1 MSECEACIFKTL
13 VINKQ
18 INEQRIRADLCSICL
33 FKTLTGPQIDELIK
47 ICTIKQFHEGD
58 ILFSEEDEPSYL
70 YLLLKGAVKE
80 YKYDAYGNTVV
91 VQHYFTPNMIGE
103 SANFEYV
110 PYDTTAECINKCVVL
125 TITYEDFEKKFL
137 KNPDISLKLMLQLA
151 KKIKTTMNYNMP
163 KEAISKLAEFIYENE
178 ELFNT
183 MKKYKIAEMLN
194 ISPETLS
201 RLLKTFKEHQIFERK
216 ENGHYVLNGV
226 KQFIS
231 SGSLSAVV
239 VVLASTDRSRG
250 ARGISAFIVE
260 KDTPGFSYGKEEN
273 KLGIRAST
281 TTELVFEECKVP
293 AENLMGKEG
302 MGFIYTMRNFD
313 RARPGVGAIALG
325 IAQGAYELALEFI
338 HQKNLLNNQYI
349 QRVIADMATEV
360 EAARALVYA
369 TARMIDAG
377 GRNYTKEAS
386 FAKLYP
392 ADIAVK
398 VANMSIELLGPYGL
412 LSEYRVEKM
421 LRDAKITQI
430 YEGTN
435 QIQRA
440 QIAIELTREMGTKA
454 RAQKA

>member
-1 MSECEACIFKTL
+1 MDYFLSDEEKALKEKARTVAETL
-13 VINKQ
+13 VRPVHSELDEKAEFPMEIVKEMGRRGLLKIFIPTEYGGTGAKIMDMCIACEEVSRVCAGVATAYAVNALGSGP
-18 INEQRIRADLCSICL
+18 IVL
-33 FKTLTGPQIDELIK
+33 FG
-47 ICTIKQFHEGD
+47 
-58 ILFSEEDEPSYL
+58 SEEHKKKYL
-70 YLLLKGAVKE
+70 PKIATGELLCAFGLTEAQAGSDV
-80 YKYDAYGNTVV
+80 
-91 VQHYFTPNMIGE
+91 
-103 SANFEYV
+103 ANLQ
-110 PYDTTAECINKCVVL
+110 TTA
-125 TITYEDFEKKFL
+125 
-137 KNPDISLKLMLQLA
+137 
-151 KKIKTTMNYNMP
+151 
-163 KEAISKLAEFIYENE
+163 
-178 ELFNT
+178 
-183 MKKYKIAEMLN
+183 
-194 ISPETLS
+194 
-201 RLLKTFKEHQIFERK
+201 RK

-231 SGSLSAVV
+231 SGSLSDVY

-325 IAQGAYELALEFI
+325 IAQGAYELALDFI
-338 HQKNLLNNQYI
+338 HQRNLLNNQYL

-377 GRNYTKEAS
+377 GKNFTKEAS

-398 VANMSIELLGPYGL
+398 VTNMAIELLGPYGL
-412 LSEYRVEKM
+412 LGEYRVEKM

>member
-1 MSECEACIFKTL
+1 MDYFLSDEEKALKEKARNVAETL
-13 VINKQ
+13 VRPVHCEFD
-18 INEQRIRADLCSICL
+18 EQAEFPMEIVKEMGRR
-33 FKTLTGPQIDELIK
+33 G
-47 ICTIKQFHEGD
+47 
-58 ILFSEEDEPSYL
+58 
-70 YLLLKGAVKE
+70 LLKIFIPTEYGGTGAKIMDMCIACEEVSRVCAGVATAYAVNALGSGPIVLFANEEQKK
-80 YKYDAYGNTVV
+80 KYLPKIAV
-91 VQHYFTPNMIGE
+91 GE
-103 SANFEYV
+103 LLCAFGLTEAQAGSDVANLQ
-110 PYDTTAECINKCVVL
+110 TTA
-125 TITYEDFEKKFL
+125 
-137 KNPDISLKLMLQLA
+137 
-151 KKIKTTMNYNMP
+151 
-163 KEAISKLAEFIYENE
+163 
-178 ELFNT
+178 
-183 MKKYKIAEMLN
+183 
-194 ISPETLS
+194 
-201 RLLKTFKEHQIFERK
+201 RK

-231 SGSLSAVV
+231 SGSLSDVV

-338 HQKNLLNNQYI
+338 HQRNLLNNQYI

>member
-1 MSECEACIFKTL
+1 MDYFLSDEEKALKEKARNVAETL
-13 VINKQ
+13 VKPVYC
-18 INEQRIRADLCSICL
+18 EFDERAEFPMEIV
-33 FKTLTGPQIDELIK
+33 KEMGRR
-47 ICTIKQFHEGD
+47 G
-58 ILFSEEDEPSYL
+58 
-70 YLLLKGAVKE
+70 LLKIFIPTEYGGTGAKIMDMCIACEEVSRVCAGVATAYAVNALGSGPIVLFATEEQKK
-80 YKYDAYGNTVV
+80 KYLPKIAV
-91 VQHYFTPNMIGE
+91 GE
-103 SANFEYV
+103 LLCAFGLTEAQAGSDVANLQ
-110 PYDTTAECINKCVVL
+110 TTA
-125 TITYEDFEKKFL
+125 
-137 KNPDISLKLMLQLA
+137 
-151 KKIKTTMNYNMP
+151 
-163 KEAISKLAEFIYENE
+163 
-178 ELFNT
+178 
-183 MKKYKIAEMLN
+183 
-194 ISPETLS
+194 
-201 RLLKTFKEHQIFERK
+201 RK

-231 SGSLSAVV
+231 SGSLSDVV

-293 AENLMGKEG
+293 VENLMGKEG

-338 HQKNLLNNQYI
+338 HQRNLLNNQYI

-377 GRNYTKEAS
+377 GKNFTKEAS

-392 ADIAVK
+392 ADTAVK
-398 VANMSIELLGPYGL
+398 VANMAIELLGPYGL

-440 QIAIELTREMGTKA
+440 QIAIELTREMGIKA
-454 RAQKA
+454 KAQKA

>member
-1 MSECEACIFKTL
+1 VIDCSENDHATGIVTVQRLTIRSRGYSMDYFLSDEEKALKEKARNVAETL
-13 VINKQ
+13 VRPVHCEFD
-18 INEQRIRADLCSICL
+18 EQAEFPMEIVKEMGRR
-33 FKTLTGPQIDELIK
+33 G
-47 ICTIKQFHEGD
+47 
-58 ILFSEEDEPSYL
+58 
-70 YLLLKGAVKE
+70 LLKIFIPTEYGGTGAKIMDMCIACEEVSRVCAGVATAYAVNALGSGPIVLFANEEQKK
-80 YKYDAYGNTVV
+80 KYLPKIAV
-91 VQHYFTPNMIGE
+91 GE
-103 SANFEYV
+103 LLCAFGLTEAQAGSDVANLQ
-110 PYDTTAECINKCVVL
+110 TTA
-125 TITYEDFEKKFL
+125 
-137 KNPDISLKLMLQLA
+137 
-151 KKIKTTMNYNMP
+151 
-163 KEAISKLAEFIYENE
+163 
-178 ELFNT
+178 
-183 MKKYKIAEMLN
+183 
-194 ISPETLS
+194 
-201 RLLKTFKEHQIFERK
+201 RK

-231 SGSLSAVV
+231 SGSLSDVV

-338 HQKNLLNNQYI
+338 HQRNLLNNQYI